1 MHEPNRP
8 LGRPSFSTQPAK
20 EMQLSRD
27 HSSARRPLAF
37 IAFGVVIAGCA
48 SFLAW
53 SQGAYNIQEPPAR
66 QAPPAQAAPPVQQ
79 APAAPV
85 QFTRTC
91 SLCHGGDGLGTDRAP
106 TLVNSPRLRMM
117 SDRDISDIIQKGK
130 GKMPAFPLAP
140 ADLAVMMRYMRSL
153 NPNAAAETTVPGDA
167 KAGES
172 IFFGDGQCASC
183 HVARGRGSSI
193 GPDLSSV
200 ANRLRAAYLK
210 QAFVNPGANI
220 TTGYGSVTVV
230 LNDGSKLQG
239 FARAEGSHDLV
250 LQTKDSKLRLLL
262 D

>member
-1 MHEPNRP
+1 
-8 LGRPSFSTQPAK
+8 
-20 EMQLSRD
+20 
-27 HSSARRPLAF
+27 
-37 IAFGVVIAGCA
+37 
-48 SFLAW
+48 
-53 SQGAYNIQEPPAR
+53 
-66 QAPPAQAAPPVQQ
+66 
-79 APAAPV
+79 
-85 QFTRTC
+85 
-91 SLCHGGDGLGTDRAP
+91 
-106 TLVNSPRLRMM
+106 MM

-140 ADLAVMMRYMRSL
+140 ADLAVMMRYLRSVNL
-153 NPNAAAETTVPGDA
+153 NAAAAESTVPGDA

-183 HVARGRGSSI
+183 HLVRGRGSSI

-250 LQTKDSKLRLLL
+250 LQTKDRKLRLLL
-262 D
+262 DSEYRSLVRDKTLAMPAYQGTEDQQRDLFAFLATLKGVGVGAMKEGEPQPRSTR